1 MTLTK
6 ATYSMIDGAPVNV
19 LDYGA
24 DPTGVADSTA
34 AIQAALDSGAHDI
47 YLPEGTY
54 LFSTLTV
61 YQNTRVHGASTR
73 TSILK
78 HTGAG
83 VAITCVHTGAVEPD
97 GTTAYIESGWFIFE
111 DLELLANGTV
121 GFDVGNTR
129 SSYTN
134 WNRVYIRHRHDGGTY
149 FPGSVAIQCDNNPAG
164 PNDST
169 FVEKLDK
176 VFIRGFQTG
185 VLLNATVNAWELN
198 RVWMVEVKDQI
209 SINSM
214 TGLNVIGCYFESGL
228 AGARGIVFGVD
239 GGNAVTLVGS
249 TIELTNLGATQ
260 YAYDFTSGG
269 PWSQITA
276 VSIKYL
282 LAGDGNSVN
291 ARRINGTAPDTF
303 IELNRSYNSLTYGTL
318 PMLWGP
324 GVDAS
329 TPFQLPN
336 TIRAGGFQQGQGKIL
351 LGRNDGDSN
360 DLTIAYDALSNW
372 SITNNN
378 NVKWLVGGGSPEGV
392 VTAAVGSLYTNI
404 LGGAGTVLYVKESGA
419 GNTGWVGK

>member
-6 ATYSMIDGAPVNV
+6 ATYSMIDGAPVNI
-19 LDYGA
+19 LDFGA
-24 DPTGVADSTA
+24 DPTGAADSTA
-34 AIQAALDSGAHDI
+34 AIQAALNSGKHDI
-47 YLPEGTY
+47 YVPEGTY

-61 YQNTRVHGASTR
+61 NQNTRVHGASTR

-83 VAITCVHTGAVEPD
+83 VAITCVHSGAIEPD
-97 GTTAYIESGWFIFE
+97 GNAAYIEGGWFIFE

-129 SSYTN
+129 SSYSN
-134 WNRVYIRHRHDGGTY
+134 WERVFIRHRQDGGTY
-149 FPGSVAIQCDNNPAG
+149 FAGSVAIKCDNNPAG
-164 PNDST
+164 PTDAT

-176 VFIRGFQTG
+176 VFIRGFETG

-198 RVWMVEVKDQI
+198 RVWMIEVKDQI

-228 AGARGIVFGVD
+228 AGARGIVFGAN

-249 TIELTNLGATQ
+249 TIELTNVGATQ
-260 YAYDFTSGG
+260 YAYDFTAGG
-269 PWSQITA
+269 TWEQITA
-276 VSIKYL
+276 VSVKYL
-282 LAGDGNSVN
+282 IAGDGNGVN
-291 ARRINGTAPDTF
+291 VKRINGTAPDTF
-303 IELNRSYNSLTYGTL
+303 IELNRSYASVTYGTV

-324 GVDAS
+324 GVDAA

-336 TIRAGGFQQGQGKIL
+336 TIRSGGFQQGQGKIL
-351 LGRNDGDSN
+351 LGRNDGDSS
-360 DLTIAYDALSNW
+360 DFALAYDASSNW
-372 SITNNN
+372 SLTNSN
-378 NVKWLVGGGSPEGV
+378 NVKWLTGAGSPQGV
-392 VTAAVGSLYTNI
+392 VTAAPGSLYTNTT
-404 LGGAGTVLYVKESGA
+404 GGSTVTLWVKESGT